1 MEDMVKHLCKSISSG
16 KTGSDGLELVGG
28 NEKSGNLLLHGRPV
42 CDDGWDLPAA
52 DVACRMLGFEGAEEK
67 TTNSHFGIVEDDFL
81 MDDFKCGGRRQV
93 SGTAALIARIYS
105 VISMRGRGLYVS
117 R

>member
-1 MEDMVKHLCKSISSG
+1 MKDMVKHLRKSISSG

-67 TTNSHFGIVEDDFL
+67 TTNSHLGIVDDDFL
-81 MDDFKCGGRRQV
+81 MDDFKCGGEETSLWHCAFDSKNIQCDQYE
-93 SGTAALIARIYS
+93 GAG
-105 VISMRGRGLYVS
+105 VICK
-117 R
+117 